1 MEVGTPQSSTDPAAF
16 LQLIGD
22 QVTAQVFYLDVEL
35 RYRYVN
41 DAHVRWLG
49 ARREELLG
57 RPLRDLIGRRGM
69 ATVEGVLSG
78 GSGVGA
84 SSGTVRLDPG
94 GTLRAIEARFTAHH
108 DDRGELIGFAL
119 CSRESAEGP
128 AVDAP
133 DSGRGGTEAGFRA
146 LIEHSLD
153 IVLVHRERRFVY
165 VNSTLLRLL
174 GYESVDELLGQ
185 PVELIIPESIRS
197 KVGAHHQRLNQ
208 HSRTEQHEGAMLRRD
223 GSECPVEVVATRV
236 TFEGKPAVLT
246 VARDLSAQRELTAK
260 MMQMDRMVTVG
271 TLAAGVGHEI
281 NNPLT
286 YVNTNVAFAIDELVE
301 ARRQVVAGGVRPELA
316 SISERLTTI
325 EEGLR
330 EGLEGIQRIADVVAD
345 LKALSRVDDRI
356 PVVMDIVPILRSA
369 IRMARTELRHR
380 ATLVERHETVLP
392 VLGIESRLG
401 QVFLNLI
408 VNAAQ
413 AIDTGSVEENQI
425 CVTTRLEAEK
435 VVVGV
440 RDTGVGIHS
449 SRLERIFEPF
459 VTSKPSAQGTGLGLA
474 ICREIVLAHGGT
486 IHVESTVDV
495 GSEFIVTLPV
505 WRGPV
510 DARQREPVGKRRRG
524 ARVLVVDDEALL
536 CRALKRTIG
545 RNHEV
550 EAVTDARDALKRLA
564 SGERY
569 DLILCDLMMP
579 HMSGASFH
587 AKLLDIDPQLASQ
600 VVFMTGGA
608 FTPAAMAFVDT
619 IDNLLLE
626 KPLQEHRLAALID
639 ARLACA
645 VERTLRT
652 RG

>member
-1 MEVGTPQSSTDPAAF
+1 MPEEVGTPPRSTDPAAF
-16 LQLIGD
+16 LQFIAD
-22 QVTAQVFYLDVEL
+22 SAAVQVFYLDTEF

-41 DAHVRWLG
+41 DAHVQWLG
-49 ARREELLG
+49 MRREELLG
-57 RPLRDLIGRRGM
+57 RPARDFLGQPCM
-69 ATVEGVLSG
+69 AAVEGMLAD
-78 GSGVGA
+78 GS
-84 SSGTVRLDPG
+84 
-94 GTLRAIEARFTAHH
+94 E
-108 DDRGELIGFAL
+108 
-119 CSRESAEGP
+119 
-128 AVDAP
+128 DAP
-133 DSGRGGTEAGFRA
+133 SCAMPLAPGAPLRPVEASFMAHRDERRVVVGFVGRFREPVEGRADHGPGDGTRAGTDAGFRT

-153 IVLVHRERRFVY
+153 MVLVHRERRFVY
-165 VNSTLLRLL
+165 ANSTLLRLL
-174 GYESVDELLGQ
+174 GYESMDELLGE
-185 PVELIIPESIRS
+185 PVELIVPASIRA
-197 KVGAHHQRLNQ
+197 KVGEYHRRLSE
-208 HSRTEQHEGAMLRRD
+208 HGRTEQHEGAMLHRD
-223 GSECPVEVVATRV
+223 GRELPVEVVATSV
-236 TFEGKPAVLT
+236 IFEGQPAVLT

-260 MMQMDRMVTVG
+260 MMQMDRMITTG

-286 YVNTNVAFAIDELVE
+286 YVNTNVVFAIDELDE
-301 ARRQVVAGGVRPELA
+301 ARRQMAAWELRPELA
-316 SISERLTTI
+316 SVPERLTTI

-330 EGLEGIQRIADVVAD
+330 EGLEGIERIADVVAD

-380 ATLVERHETVLP
+380 ATLIETHEAVPP

-413 AIDTGSVEENQI
+413 AIDTGSVDDNEI
-425 CVTTRLEAEK
+425 CVTTRLHGEK

-440 RDTGVGIHS
+440 RDTGVGIHA

-459 VTSKPSAQGTGLGLA
+459 VTSKPRAQGTGLGLA

-486 IHVESTVDV
+486 IHAESTVGV
-495 GSEFIVTLPV
+495 GSEFFVTLPV

-510 DARQREPVGKRRRG
+510 DAKQSEPVGKRRRG
-524 ARVLVVDDEALL
+524 ARVLVIDDEALL

-545 RNHEV
+545 RSHEV
-550 EAVTDARDALKRLA
+550 ETVTDARDALARLA
-564 SGERY
+564 SGARF

-579 HMSGASFH
+579 HMTGASFY
-587 AKLLDIDPQLASQ
+587 ASLLDIDPRQASE

-608 FTPAAMAFVDT
+608 FTPAAAAFVSS

-626 KPLQEHRLAALID
+626 KPLQARCLAALID
-639 ARLACA
+639 ARLA
-645 VERTLRT
+645 
-652 RG
+652 